1 MLAYVVVV
9 DTPYFAV
16 TDTTGAFLIRSV
28 PPGTYKLVVWHEK
41 KDGLE
46 QDLEVVASKP
56 VVLKLVL
63 EK

>member
-16 TDTTGAFLIRSV
+16 TDAKGAFTIRV
-28 PPGTYKLVVWHEK
+28 PPGKYTLVAWHER

-46 QDLEVVASKP
+46 REVEVLPGKP
-56 VVLKLVL
+56 LQLDLVL
-63 EK
+63 ER